1 VRRPFLAGIAASA
14 ALLLP
19 AAAQAVTLVGTVN
32 GDMTIGLT
40 LDGAPVTHLDPGP
53 YTVEVHDNT
62 TFHNFHLKG
71 PGVDQ
76 FSQIGFAETVTWD
89 VTFTDRTYDYFCDVH
104 PTLMHGSFTVGDPAP
119 PPPPPGAPA
128 RLSRVKVAKVNGVRF
143 VTLTLQVARRSGA
156 RAQLLR
162 RGRSLVSAHA
172 TFVPGRRTLKL
183 RVPRGAKAG
192 AATVKLTLTE
202 AGRSFVVRRTVRL
215 PS

>member
-1 VRRPFLAGIAASA
+1 MRRPFLAGIAASA

-89 VTFTDRTYDYFCDVH
+89 VTFTDGTYDYFCDVH

-119 PPPPPGAPA
+119 VPPSGPPAS
-128 RLSRVKVAKVNGVRF
+128 LTRVKVTKVNGVRF
-143 VTLTLQVARRSGA
+143 VALILQVDRRTAARG
-156 RAQLLR
+156 QLLR
-162 RGRSLVSAHA
+162 RTRSLAGAHA
-172 TFVPGRRTLKL
+172 TFAPGRRTLKI
-183 RVPRGAKAG
+183 RVPRSVQAG
-192 AATVKLTLTE
+192 SYGLKLTPTE
-202 AGRSFVVRRTVRL
+202 AGRASIVRRTVRL
-215 PS
+215 RS

>member
-1 VRRPFLAGIAASA
+1 MA
-14 ALLLP
+14 ALALP
-19 AAAQAVTLVGTVN
+19 AAAQAATLVGTVN

-40 LDGAPVTHLDPGP
+40 LEGAPLTHLDPGP

-76 FSQIGFAETVTWD
+76 FSQIGFAEVDTWD
-89 VTFTDRTYDYFCDVH
+89 VTFTDGTYDYFCDVH
-104 PTLMHGSFTVGDPAP
+104 PTLMHGTFTVGNPAP
-119 PPPPPGAPA
+119 PPPPPPA
-128 RLSRVKVAKVNGVRF
+128 GSPATLVRVKVAKVNGVRF

-156 RAQLLR
+156 RAQLVR

-172 TFVPGRRTLKL
+172 TFAPGRRTLRL
-183 RVPRGAKAG
+183 RVPRSAKAG

-202 AGRSFVVRRTVRL
+202 AGRSFVLRRTVRL